1 MSASV
6 KNSTS
11 KPLKMF
17 EAFVGVAED
26 VGAFG
31 SYTIAV
37 RSSTA
42 IQYKIYQGQ
51 EPNRW
56 DDVRIVQQPALPPPA
71 NNIDTEPSVF
81 KGLIKMKYIKVEI
94 VNTEEVNQTYLRSSV
109 IFRQAMPLNSLDD
122 SISVGGIDENG
133 TKHLL
138 ATTAD
143 GVLKTN
149 TTVSV
154 EDIKLDGTTDS
165 IRIMGSTDQDVANI
179 KLINT
184 DVDGKL
190 NINVDG
196 TTQQLLTDIL
206 AKQNLIEAN
215 IAKMEINANQGPT
228 TTTLVSSETPVQF
241 AAGQV
246 IGNVIQNVIDM
257 GLMETRNND
266 ICFSGQAVVGAEGTG
281 YDNPK
286 VIMQFSV
293 NQTDWYADGV
303 EASYYKH
310 AATSWDFNFQ
320 RNNVGQRYVRLICT
334 SPIQLLSCIVTTF
347 KN

>member
-1 MSASV
+1 MSASE

-11 KPLKMF
+11 KPLKIN
-17 EAFVGVAED
+17 EAFIGVAED
-26 VGAFG
+26 VGKYG

-37 RSSTA
+37 RSSTT
-42 IQYKIYQGQ
+42 IQYKILQGQ
-51 EPNRW
+51 AVNRW
-56 DDVRIVQQPALPPPA
+56 DDVRILQQPALPAPS
-71 NNIDTEPSVF
+71 NTNDTEPIVF
-81 KGLIKMKYIKVEI
+81 KGLIKMKYFKVEI
-94 VNTEEVNQTYLRSSV
+94 LNTSIEDQTYLRSSV
-109 IFRQAMPLNSLDD
+109 IFRDAMPLNSLDD
-122 SISVGGIDENG
+122 SISVGGVDENG

-206 AKQNLIEAN
+206 AKQALIEAN
-215 IAKMEINANQGPT
+215 IAKMEINANQAP
-228 TTTLVSSETPVQF
+228 VSSLLLYDLVGLEYD
-241 AAGQV
+241 
-246 IGNVIQNVIDM
+246 IGDAIGVPIDM
-257 GLMETRNND
+257 GSMETRNND
-266 ICFSGQAVVGAEGTG
+266 ICFSGYAKIEEGF
-281 YDNPK
+281 DNPK
-286 VIMQFSV
+286 LIMQYSLADTQYFG
-293 NQTDWYADGV
+293 DGV
-303 EASYYKH
+303 ECSFYKKS
-310 AATSWDFNFQ
+310 ATEWEFNFQ
-320 RNNVGQRYVRLICT
+320 RNNVGPRFVRLLCV
-334 SPIQLLSCIVTTF
+334 SPVKLTLCLATKF

>member
-11 KPLKMF
+11 KPLKKF

-56 DDVRIVQQPALPPPA
+56 DDIRIVQQAALPPP
-71 NNIDTEPSVF
+71 NNVTDNEPSVF

-94 VNTEEVNQTYLRSSV
+94 LNTEEVDQTYLRSSM
-109 IFRQAMPLNSLDD
+109 IFRDAMPLNSLDD
-122 SISVGGIDENG
+122 SVSVGGIDENG

-154 EDIKLDGTTDS
+154 EDIRLDGATDS

-190 NINVDG
+190 NINVDA

-206 AKQNLIEAN
+206 AKQALIEAN
-215 IAKMEINANQGPT
+215 IAKMEINANQLPIS
-228 TTTLVSSETPVQF
+228 TLLVYDLEGLEYAKGDP
-241 AAGQV
+241 
-246 IGNVIQNVIDM
+246 IGVPIDM
-257 GLMETRNND
+257 GYMETRNND
-266 ICFSGQAVVGAEGTG
+266 ICFSGYVSIATG
-281 YDNPK
+281 FEAPK
-286 VIMQFSV
+286 LIMQYSLADTQYFG
-293 NQTDWYADGV
+293 DGV
-303 EASYYKH
+303 ECSFYKK
-310 AATSWDFNFQ
+310 TETEWEFNFQ
-320 RNNVGQRYVRLICT
+320 RNNVGPRYVRLLCT
-334 SPIQLLSCIVTTF
+334 SPVKLKLCVATKF

>member
-1 MSASV
+1 MSASE

-11 KPLKMF
+11 KPLKVNEGF
-17 EAFVGVAED
+17 IGVAED
-26 VGAFG
+26 VGKYG

-37 RSSTA
+37 RSSTT
-42 IQYKIYQGQ
+42 IQYKILQGQ
-51 EPNRW
+51 SVNRW
-56 DDVRIVQQPALPPPA
+56 DDVRILQQPALPPPSST
-71 NNIDTEPSVF
+71 DTEPIVF
-81 KGLIKMKYIKVEI
+81 KGLIKMKYFKVEI
-94 VNTEEVNQTYLRSSV
+94 LNTSIEDQTYLRSSV
-109 IFRQAMPLNSLDD
+109 IFRDAMPLNSLDD
-122 SISVGGIDENG
+122 SISVGGVDENG

-138 ATTAD
+138 ATTPQ

-190 NINVDG
+190 NINVDA

-206 AKQNLIEAN
+206 AKQDLIEAN
-215 IAKMEINANQGPT
+215 IQKLETNANQDPIIVQDIDVGIGN
-228 TTTLVSSETPVQF
+228 PVQF
-241 AAGQV
+241 AKGQV
-246 IGNVIQNVIDM
+246 ISSVVDM
-257 GLMETRNND
+257 GFGANRNND
-266 ICFSGQAVVGAEGTG
+266 VCFSGHAIIGAEGSG
-281 YDNPK
+281 YDDPQ
-286 VIMQFSV
+286 IILQFSF

-303 EASYYKH
+303 AASYYKES
-310 AATSWDFNFQ
+310 ATGWEFVFQ
-320 RNNVGQRYVRLICT
+320 RNNVGLRYVRLICAK
-334 SPIQLLSCIVTTF
+334 PIQLNMLISTKF

>member
-1 MSASV
+1 MSTSE

-11 KPLKMF
+11 KPLKIN
-17 EAFVGVAED
+17 EAFIGVAED
-26 VGAFG
+26 VGKYG
-31 SYTIAV
+31 SYTVAV
-37 RSSTA
+37 RSSTEIA
-42 IQYKIYQGQ
+42 YKIMQGQ

-56 DDVRIVQQPALPPPA
+56 DDIRIVSQPALPPA
-71 NNIDTEPSVF
+71 SNVEDTEPIVF
-81 KGLIKMKYIKVEI
+81 KGLIKMKYFKVEI
-94 VNTEEVNQTYLRSSV
+94 LNLGINQTYLRSSV
-109 IFRQAMPLNSLDD
+109 IFRTAMPLNQNDD

-133 TKHLL
+133 ARHLL
-138 ATTAD
+138 ATTTD

-154 EDIKLDGTTDS
+154 EDIKLEGASDS

-179 KLINT
+179 RLINT

-206 AKQNLIEAN
+206 AKQALIEAN
-215 IAKMEINANQGPT
+215 IAKMEINANQTPT
-228 TTTLVSSETPVQF
+228 TTTLVSSETPIQF

-246 IGNVIQNVIDM
+246 IGTFIDM

-266 ICFSGQAVVGAEGTG
+266 ICFSGQAVLGAEGSG
-281 YDNPK
+281 YDDPK

-320 RNNVGQRYVRLICT
+320 RNNVGQRYVRLICS

>member
-1 MSASV
+1 MSASE

-11 KPLKMF
+11 KPLKMY

-26 VGAFG
+26 VGKYG

-56 DDVRIVQQPALPPPA
+56 DDVRIVQQAALPPPS
-71 NNIDTEPSVF
+71 IVDSEPSVF

-94 VNTEEVNQTYLRSSV
+94 LNTEDVNQTYLRSSM
-109 IFRQAMPLNSLDD
+109 IFRDAMPLNSLDD
-122 SISVGGIDENG
+122 SVSVGGIDENG
-133 TKHLL
+133 TKHFL
-138 ATTAD
+138 ATTPQ

-154 EDIKLDGTTDS
+154 EDIKLEGSTDS

-184 DVDGKL
+184 DTNGKL
-190 NINVDG
+190 NINVDAI
-196 TTQQLLTDIL
+196 TQNLLADIL
-206 AKQNLIEAN
+206 AKQALIEAN
-215 IAKMEINANQGPT
+215 IQKLETNANQDPIITQDIDVGING
-228 TTTLVSSETPVQF
+228 TPVQF

-246 IGNVIQNVIDM
+246 ISSIVDM
-257 GLMETRNND
+257 GFGANRNND
-266 ICFSGQAVVGAEGTG
+266 VCFSGHAIIGAEGSG
-281 YDNPK
+281 YDDPQ
-286 VIMQFSV
+286 VILQFSF
-293 NQTDWYADGV
+293 NQTDWYGDGTA
-303 EASYYKH
+303 ASFYKES
-310 AATSWDFNFQ
+310 ATGWEFVFQ
-320 RNNVGQRYVRLICT
+320 RNNVGLRYVRLICAK
-334 SPIQLLSCIVTTF
+334 PIQLNMLITTKF

>member
-1 MSASV
+1 MSASE

-11 KPLKMF
+11 KPLKIN
-17 EAFVGVAED
+17 EAFIGVAED
-26 VGAFG
+26 VGKYG

-37 RSSTA
+37 RSSTT
-42 IQYKIYQGQ
+42 IQYRILQGQ
-51 EPNRW
+51 AVNRW
-56 DDVRIVQQPALPPPA
+56 DDIRIVQQPALPPPSVP
-71 NNIDTEPSVF
+71 DTEPIIF
-81 KGLIKMKYIKVEI
+81 KGLIKMKYFKLEI
-94 VNTEEVNQTYLRSSV
+94 LNTQQLDQTYLRSSV
-109 IFRQAMPLNSLDD
+109 IFRDAMPLNSLDD

-154 EDIKLDGTTDS
+154 EDIKLDGATDS

-206 AKQNLIEAN
+206 AKQALIEAN
-215 IAKMEINANQGPT
+215 IAKMEINANQLPISTQMINVGT
-228 TTTLVSSETPVQF
+228 GTPLQF

-246 IGNVIQNVIDM
+246 IGTVVDM
-257 GLMETRNND
+257 GTMETRNND
-266 ICFSGQAVVGAEGTG
+266 VCFSGHAIIGAEGSG
-281 YDNPK
+281 YDDPQ
-286 VIMQFSV
+286 VILQFSI
-293 NQTDWYADGV
+293 NQSDWYADGTA
-303 EASYYKH
+303 ASYYKH

-320 RNNVGQRYVRLICT
+320 RNNVGLRYVRLLCVK
-334 SPIQLLSCIVTTF
+334 PIQLNLLISTKF